1 MDGIAVVTGATGAIG
16 TAVCSVLD
24 RAGMTVYG
32 WDIAVDGGAA
42 PGIELRQVDVT
53 DQAAIEAAVEELR
66 ASGQPVN
73 VLVNNAGI
81 LGPKEQV
88 DSLPVDSWNDVL
100 RTNLT
105 SAFLCS
111 QALLPLMREQGFGRV
126 VHVSSL
132 GAQTGARFASA
143 AYTASKG
150 GLIAI
155 TKTMSR
161 EFAPHGI
168 TVNAVSPARID
179 GSLFTESYGEE
190 KEGEAMNIP
199 VRRFGQPLD
208 VANAI
213 AYLVSPEA
221 GFVTA
226 QTLNVNG
233 GLWAS

>member
-1 MDGIAVVTGATGAIG
+1 MDGIAVVTGAAGAIG
-16 TAVCSVLD
+16 ESVCSVLD
-24 RAGMTVYG
+24 QAGMTVFG
-32 WDIAVDGGAA
+32 WDVAVDGKSVPGA
-42 PGIELRQVDVT
+42 ELRRVDVT
-53 DQAAIEAAVEELR
+53 DAAAIEAAVEELR
-66 ASGQPVN
+66 GLDQPV
-73 VLVNNAGI
+73 VALINNAGI
-81 LGPKEQV
+81 LGPKEQI
-88 DSLPVDSWNDVL
+88 DTLAPESWDDVL

-111 QALLPLMREQGFGRV
+111 RALVPLMREQGFGRI

-179 GSLFTESYGEE
+179 GSLFTESYGDQ
-190 KEGEAMNIP
+190 KQGEAMNIP
-199 VRRFGQPLD
+199 VRRFGQPVD
-208 VANAI
+208 VAQAI
-213 AYLVSPEA
+213 AYLVSAEA